1 VRYRY
6 NANRAGETGGTQ
18 VGIDPTRGY
27 TAEYAVS
34 HRDEQVRALLRE
46 DGRDETA
53 MKKRL
58 TIKLL
63 KE

>member
-1 VRYRY
+1 
-6 NANRAGETGGTQ
+6 
-18 VGIDPTRGY
+18 VGAIPSYGY

-34 HRDEQVRALLRE
+34 LRDEQVRAVLRE
-46 DGRDETA
+46 DRADETA

-58 TIKLL
+58 LVKLR